1 MYFRVKW
8 MDMSVVSPGAGPPC
22 PLRGH
27 RQAVTK
33 RLDGA
38 TPSER
43 WVSMSVKR
51 YRRAIVASAVVDL
64 GDGFP
69 RYEGDVDLNEI
80 GQWVHDESADCGVK
94 KVTFFLVRQ
103 TCRGKLGGSQ
113 VALRLETHLWGG
125 EPYYKTFFSFV
136 EKMMGRLNQSCAH
149 MQIGGDVYCVEL

>member
-1 MYFRVKW
+1 
-8 MDMSVVSPGAGPPC
+8 
-22 PLRGH
+22 
-27 RQAVTK
+27 
-33 RLDGA
+33 
-38 TPSER
+38 
-43 WVSMSVKR
+43 MSVKR
-51 YRRAIVASAVVDL
+51 YRRAIVASAVIDL

-103 TCRGKLGGSQ
+103 TCPGKLGGSQ

-136 EKMMGRLNQSCAH
+136 EKMMGKLKQSCAH
-149 MQIGGDVYCVEL
+149 MQIGGDAYHVEL